1 MYLSCLLYLNIENA
15 KLHKKVE
22 KNHFLLNNKQDAH
35 FETFFNIS
43 QTVDFQ
49 RFAKKLQKR
58 PKKNRKKWYVILKKA
73 VTLQRFNKQ
82 MIVLQI

>member
-1 MYLSCLLYLNIENA
+1 LNIENA

-58 PKKNRKKWYVILKKA
+58 LKKNRKKSIIVLKKCLP
-73 VTLQRFNKQ
+73 LQRFNKL